1 MFLGTY
7 YHNLDAKNR
16 LTIPS
21 KILANIADSKLII
34 SKGFDGCLELRT
46 LQEFEKFT
54 NSLLALSQNKLNTRT
69 ILRQLLA
76 NASEVEID
84 SAKRILIPSNLLQEA
99 NLEKEAVI
107 IGIGNKCEIW
117 NKLAYEEFKNK
128 TDSLLEELA
137 EGLDDQKL

>member
-21 KILANIADSKLII
+21 KILANITDSKLII
-34 SKGFDGCLELRT
+34 SKGFDGSLELRT